1 MPHVD
6 AVIVLTTLG
15 SDADAVTF
23 VRTLLDRRLI
33 ACGTILPNA
42 RSIYRWENKIADE
55 TEATV
60 LLKTRSGC
68 LDALEQAFEEL
79 HPYKVP
85 ELLVIPVAAGLPK
98 YLGWIADETGLA
110 IA

>member
-6 AVIVLTTLG
+6 AVVILTTVG
-15 SDADAVTF
+15 TDDDAA
-23 VRTLLDRRLI
+23 RLIRALLERRLI
-33 ACGTILPNA
+33 ACGTMLPRS

-55 TEATV
+55 TEVVV

-68 LDALEQAFEEL
+68 LDALEQSFESL
-79 HPYKVP
+79 HPYKLP
-85 ELLVIPVAAGLPK
+85 ELLVLPVAAGLPK